1 MRGNLSVYYQKE
13 IQELQVN
20 TIQSSVEI
28 NIIEK
33 YQMENIVKCN
43 NKIIL
48 QQSYS
53 RPPLSH

>member
-53 RPPLSH
+53 RPP